1 MQFVQPKEHVVKPLK
16 YKSLP
21 GLSEEQLRQHH
32 AVLYAGY
39 VKKVNEIRAA
49 LTTADRDNPNATFS
63 QLRELKVEE
72 SFALNGVKLH
82 EGYFENMGG
91 PGGKPTGKIAEL
103 ITRDFGSIEAWE
115 KDFRAMGM
123 CARGWVVLAYDI
135 DAQRL
140 FNYLADT
147 HNQGG
152 VWNAIA
158 IFIMDV
164 FEHAYFLDYGTARKD
179 YIETF
184 MKNIDWND
192 VNAKVQHYGVK

>member
-1 MQFVQPKEHVVKPLK
+1 MERTVKPLK

-39 VKKVNEIRAA
+39 VKKTNEIRKM
-49 LTTADRDNPNATFS
+49 LETADRDNPNATFS

-103 ITRDFGSIEAWE
+103 IVRDFGSVDAWE
-115 KDFRAMGM
+115 KDFRALGM

-135 DAQRL
+135 DERKM

-158 IFIMDV
+158 ILTMDV

-192 VNAKVQHYGVK
+192 VNAKVAHYGAK

>member
-21 GLSEEQLRQHH
+21 GLSEQQLSQHH
-32 AVLYAGY
+32 GVLYVGY

-91 PGGKPTGKIAEL
+91 AGGKPTGKIAEL
-103 ITRDFGSIEAWE
+103 IMRDFGSIEAWE
-115 KDFRAMGM
+115 KDFRALGL
-123 CARGWVVLAYDI
+123 CARGWVILAYDI

-192 VNAKVQHYGVK
+192 VNQKVQHYGAR